1 MNTDQHIQDY
11 LHNRMKA
18 DERQVF
24 EERLK
29 NDKDFLKNFD
39 EQKAIFKAFKISEAI
54 RLKAKLAAH
63 EKHISSKK
71 RFISKP
77 IIYAIA
83 ATFIVLLGSSI
94 YFNFFKQDLY
104 NKYFE
109 TFPNVYQPIVRGD
122 SDKSLKAFMYYEN
135 NKYTEAQH
143 EFQFILKNEEN
154 ANIRFYLG
162 LSYLNNNQ
170 FKEAISE
177 FEKLNDTNFAFSAET
192 LWYNALAEIKLENK
206 LKAKKLLVILND
218 KYPNY
223 KTTDVAEI
231 LETL

>member
-1 MNTDQHIQDY
+1 MKTDQYIQDY
-11 LHNRMKA
+11 LHNRMNPKQKS
-18 DERQVF
+18 DFEKLLIKDNELKKSF
-24 EERLK
+24 EEHKAVFNAFKMNESKRLK
-29 NDKDFLKNFD
+29 GN
-39 EQKAIFKAFKISEAI
+39 
-54 RLKAKLAAH
+54 LAAH

-71 RFISKP
+71 RFIFKP

-83 ATFIVLLGSSI
+83 ATFIVLLGSSV

-104 NKYFE
+104 DKYFE

-122 SDKSLKAFMYYEN
+122 SDERLKAFMYYEN
-135 NKYTEAQH
+135 NKFIEAQH
-143 EFQFILKNEEN
+143 EFKFILKNEEN

-170 FKEAISE
+170 FKQAITE

-206 LKAKKLLVILND
+206 LKAKKILVILND

-223 KTTDVAEI
+223 KATDVAEI